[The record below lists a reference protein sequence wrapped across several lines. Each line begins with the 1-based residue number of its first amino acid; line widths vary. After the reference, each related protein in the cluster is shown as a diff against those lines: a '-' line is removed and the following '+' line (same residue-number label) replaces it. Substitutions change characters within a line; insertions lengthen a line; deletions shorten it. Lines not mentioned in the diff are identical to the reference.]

1 MSLTAAL
8 NTAVT
13 GLATI
18 QTQTSVVSANIAN
31 AQNANYT
38 RKTVQLTTPT
48 AGGEPQ
54 AALVAAVVRA
64 ASPELLQDF
73 YAATADY
80 NQLSTAADRSRALAE
95 ALGADDTSGGQ
106 TTLESM
112 MTNFEEAVKSL
123 EATPED
129 ASLKAL
135 VVQRGQELSAEIR
148 RMAGLRSSLQ
158 TQAYDDISTG
168 LDTLNEASKNI
179 AKLNAQIVSQKAAGY
194 PTGDLE
200 DLRDAEVT
208 KMAGLV
214 GVRTVT
220 SDTGVMTVY
229 TEAGTQLAGSTV
241 QNFSYN
247 ATSNTISNGNGD
259 DVTAGFRSGSLR
271 ANVDYLDTSAAAQA
285 SSDGNVGTLEK
296 FFNQLD
302 SLAQNIAD
310 VVNTAYGSNIFNYT
324 AGDAA
329 GTLEID
335 GSFVADPTTL
345 DASLMGDIQ
354 QAMRNTTL
362 TAAQVNP
369 AGAPNGLSISS
380 VNIFGLASG
389 VMAYNAKQTSENE
402 ANRDTAESLQAAI
415 EQKFRNLTGVNV
427 DDELAQLTMLQN
439 NYAALAQI
447 MNAIKEMFDQVIAIG
462 S

>member
-54 AALVAAVVRA
+54 AALVAAVTRA
-64 ASPELLQDF
+64 TAPEFLQD
-73 YAATADY
+73 YYDTMADY
-80 NQLSTAADRSRALAE
+80 GQLSVSADRARALAE

-112 MTNFEEAVKSL
+112 LTNFEEALKSL

-129 ASLKAL
+129 TALKAL
-135 VVQRGQELSAEIR
+135 VVQRGEELAGEIN

-158 TQAYDDISTG
+158 TQAYDDIGTG
-168 LDTLNEASKNI
+168 LETLNEASKNI

-208 KMAGLV
+208 KISGLV

-220 SDTGVMTVY
+220 SETGVMTVY
-229 TEAGTQLAGSTV
+229 TDSGTQLAGSRAQT
-241 QNFSYN
+241 FSYD

-259 DVTAGFRSGSLR
+259 NVTAGFRTGSLR
-271 ANVDYLDTSAAAQA
+271 ANVNYLDTSAAALA
-285 SSDGNVGTLEK
+285 NSDGNVGTLEK

-310 VVNTAYGSNIFNYT
+310 VVNTAYGSNFFNYT

-329 GTLEID
+329 GTLEVD
-335 GSFVADPTTL
+335 ASFVADPTTL
-345 DASLMGDIQ
+345 DATVMGDVQ

-369 AGAPNGLSISS
+369 AGDPNGLSVSNIT
-380 VNIFGLASG
+380 IFGLASG
-389 VMAYNAKQTSENE
+389 IMAYNARQTSENE
-402 ANRDTAESLQAAI
+402 TNRDTAESLMSTV

-447 MNAIKEMFDQVIAIG
+447 MNAINEMFDQVIAIG

>member
-18 QTQTSVVSANIAN
+18 QAQTSVVSGNVANS
-31 AQNANYT
+31 QNANYT
-38 RKTVQLTTPT
+38 RKTVSLTTPT

-54 AALVAAVVRA
+54 AALVASVTRAVA
-64 ASPELLQDF
+64 PEILQD
-73 YAATADY
+73 YYDAVADY
-80 NQLSTAADRSRALAE
+80 NQLSVSAARAREQAE

-112 MTNFEEAVKSL
+112 LTSFEDAVKSL

-129 ASLKAL
+129 TALKAL
-135 VVQRGQELSAEIR
+135 VVQRGQELSAELNR
-148 RMAGLRSSLQ
+148 LAGLRSSLQ
-158 TQAYDDISTG
+158 NQAYSDIDTG
-168 LDTLNEASKNI
+168 LDTINEASKNI

-200 DLRDAEVT
+200 DLRDAEVA
-208 KMAGLV
+208 KIAGLV

-229 TEAGTQLAGSTV
+229 SDAGTQLAGSTA
-241 QNFSYN
+241 QSFSYD
-247 ATSNTISNGNGD
+247 ATTNTISNGNGD
-259 DVTAGFRSGSLR
+259 NVTTGFRSGSLR
-271 ANVDYLDTSAAAQA
+271 ANVDYLDSSAGALA

-296 FFNQLD
+296 FFNQID
-302 SLAQNIAD
+302 ALAQNIAD
-310 VVNTAYGSNIFNYT
+310 VVNTAYGSNFFNYT
-324 AGDAA
+324 AGNAA
-329 GTLEID
+329 GTLEVD
-335 GSFVADPTTL
+335 GTFVTDPTTL
-345 DASLMGDIQ
+345 DATVMGEVQ

-369 AGAPNGLSISS
+369 AGDPNGLSISGVS
-380 VNIFGLASG
+380 IFGLASG
-389 VMAYNAKQTSENE
+389 IMAYNAKQTSENE
-402 ANRDTAESLQAAI
+402 TNRDTAESLQATV
-415 EQKFRNLTGVNV
+415 EQKYRNLTGVNV
-427 DDELAQLTMLQN
+427 DDELAQLTVLQN
-439 NYAALAQI
+439 NYAALAQV
-447 MNAIKEMFDQVIAIG
+447 MNAINEMFDQVIAIG

>member
-54 AALVAAVVRA
+54 AALVAAVTRA
-64 ASPELLQDF
+64 AAPEFLQD
-73 YAATADY
+73 YYDAMANY
-80 NQLSTAADRSRALAE
+80 SQLSVSADRARALAE

-112 MTNFEEAVKSL
+112 LTNFEEALKSL

-129 ASLKAL
+129 TALKAL
-135 VVQRGQELSAEIR
+135 VVQRGEELAGEINR
-148 RMAGLRSSLQ
+148 LAGLRSSLQ
-158 TQAYDDISTG
+158 TQAYDDIGTG

-200 DLRDAEVT
+200 DLRDAEVA
-208 KMAGLV
+208 KISGLV
-214 GVRTVT
+214 SVRTVT
-220 SDTGVMTVY
+220 SETGVMTVY
-229 TEAGTQLAGSTV
+229 TDAGTQLAGNTA
-241 QNFSYN
+241 QTFSYD
-247 ATSNTISNGNGD
+247 ATTNTISNGNGD
-259 DVTAGFRSGSLR
+259 NVTAGFRAGSLR
-271 ANVDYLDTSAAAQA
+271 ANIDYLDSSATALA

-302 SLAQNIAD
+302 SLAQNLAD
-310 VVNTAYGSNIFNYT
+310 VVNTAYGSNLFNYT

-329 GTLEID
+329 GTLEVD
-335 GSFVADPTTL
+335 GSFLADPTTL
-345 DASLMGDIQ
+345 DATAMGDVQ

-369 AGAPNGLSISS
+369 AGDPNGLSVSN
-380 VNIFGLASG
+380 VTIFGLASG
-389 VMAYNAKQTSENE
+389 IMAYNARQTSENE
-402 ANRDTAESLQAAI
+402 TNRDTAESLVATV
-415 EQKFRNLTGVNV
+415 EQKYRNLTGVNV

-447 MNAIKEMFDQVIAIG
+447 MNAINEMFDQVIAIG

>member
-229 TEAGTQLAGSTV
+229 TEAGTQLAGSTA

-247 ATSNTISNGNGD
+247 ATTNTISNGNGD

>member
-64 ASPELLQDF
+64 ASPELLQDY

-95 ALGADDTSGGQ
+95 ALGVDDTSGGQ

-135 VVQRGQELSAEIR
+135 VVQRGEELSAEIR
-148 RMAGLRSSLQ
+148 RLAGLRSSLQ

-179 AKLNAQIVSQKAAGY
+179 AKLNAQIISQKAAGY

-200 DLRDAEVT
+200 DLRDAEVA

-229 TEAGTQLAGSTV
+229 TEAGTQLAGSTA
-241 QNFSYN
+241 QSFSYN
-247 ATSNTISNGNGD
+247 ATTNTISNGNGD

-271 ANVDYLDTSAAAQA
+271 ANLDYLDTSAAAQA

-329 GTLEID
+329 GTLEVD

-369 AGAPNGLSISS
+369 AGAPNGLSIAN

-402 ANRDTAESLQAAI
+402 ANRDTAESLQATI

-427 DDELAQLTMLQN
+427 DDELAQLTTLQN

>member
-64 ASPELLQDF
+64 ASPELLQDY

-135 VVQRGQELSAEIR
+135 VVQRGEELSAEIR
-148 RMAGLRSSLQ
+148 RLAGLRSSLQ

-200 DLRDAEVT
+200 DLRDAEVA

-229 TEAGTQLAGSTV
+229 TEAGTQLAGSTA
-241 QNFSYN
+241 QSFSYN
-247 ATSNTISNGNGD
+247 ATTNTISNGNGN

-271 ANVDYLDTSAAAQA
+271 ANLDYLDTSAAAQA

-329 GTLEID
+329 GTLEVD

-369 AGAPNGLSISS
+369 AGAPNGLSIAN

-402 ANRDTAESLQAAI
+402 ANRDTAESLQATI

-427 DDELAQLTMLQN
+427 DDELAQLTTLQN